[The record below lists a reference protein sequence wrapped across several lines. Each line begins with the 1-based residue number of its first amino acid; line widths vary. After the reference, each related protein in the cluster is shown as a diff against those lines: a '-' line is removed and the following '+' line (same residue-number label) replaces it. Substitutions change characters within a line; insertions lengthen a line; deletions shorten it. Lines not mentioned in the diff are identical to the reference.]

1 MAHTLS
7 TMLSA
12 GIQALLRL
20 VQLLFGRHVVKDVE
34 AGGRT
39 STEVTT
45 VHLEDEKAMK
55 EPVST
60 YKPKLEG
67 LPALTLASMSVSA
80 ALIPNAPILFKSPTI
95 VVTPPPNDLT
105 SLLEVHL
112 KDTKVVGRRPLQ
124 AVTNSPRRVHGQTPP
139 RKCHDNANKE
149 NLRDHPNAPRRPKF
163 PSLAS
168 SPRPK
173 DEDKIALGPLL
184 PRVQPV
190 SPVETLKAAE
200 PGSSEWEQEKTRH
213 FKEARAWSIALED
226 RRRRS
231 LLTPP
236 PSLKAA
242 EPGSSEWE
250 EEKAMCLKEAR
261 AWSDTVKDRR
271 RHSFPT
277 PPPPSPS
284 PVPSAQLV
292 RRVSAPARIPLQE
305 RLRRAVSD
313 AVPVVKVA
321 PLWGDENVSFVVDD
335 NDDDN
340 NAEEQGVC
348 IVPASEARTIPEG
361 AHDTPAVSPS
371 PSLTSSSMSSISS
384 LLDAFDADLTS
395 PAWLGLQSL
404 ANLEEGRL
412 ARAQEDQWSEV
423 LSLEDYV

>member
-1 MAHTLS
+1 MAHTVS
-7 TMLSA
+7 TMLSTA
-12 GIQALLRL
+12 MQAFLKL
-20 VQLLFGRHVVKDVE
+20 VRFLFGRRGVKDVE

-39 STEVTT
+39 LTKVTM
-45 VHLEDEKAMK
+45 VHVEDEKTSK

-80 ALIPNAPILFKSPTI
+80 ALIPNTPVVFKIPTI
-95 VVTPPPNDLT
+95 VVTPPPKDLA
-105 SLLEVHL
+105 SLFKVHL

-124 AVTNSPRRVHGQTPP
+124 AVTNSPRRIHGQTPP
-139 RKCHDNANKE
+139 RKRHDNAKKE

-200 PGSSEWEQEKTRH
+200 PGSSEWEQEKIRH
-213 FKEARAWSIALED
+213 LKEARAWSIALED
-226 RRRRS
+226 RRRHS
-231 LLTPP
+231 LPTPP
-236 PSLKAA
+236 PFPKAA

-250 EEKAMCLKEAR
+250 EEKVMCLKDAR

-277 PPPPSPS
+277 PPSPSPS
-284 PVPSAQLV
+284 PFPSTQLA

-313 AVPVVKVA
+313 TVPIVKVA

-335 NDDDN
+335 ND
-340 NAEEQGVC
+340 NADEQGVG
-348 IVPASEARTIPEG
+348 IVPAGVASSTLPGNADPYG
-361 AHDTPAVSPS
+361 TPASS
-371 PSLTSSSMSSISS
+371 SSSMSSISS
-384 LLDAFDADLTS
+384 LLDALEADLTS

-404 ANLEEGRL
+404 ADLEEGCL
-412 ARAQEDQWSEV
+412 ARAQEDQWSKV